1 MPRSGQ
7 QDAAGLAAI
16 VFVCVVIAF
25 PDVQDPMEQAFHR
38 ILDVLVGIV
47 TALLVNAVRLPRVKL
62 HNRVFFIRLEDLAKD
77 QFLRLSPAVLFRLQS
92 LYREDARICLCRCDL
107 ATGETE
113 ALLKSEERAF
123 IPPLRELAE
132 EVGLDV
138 AGYPLERIYTYENV
152 DPEGGDNYIVD
163 IYRFKLDFTVEDVK
177 LQAEEAIDCK
187 LVSFDEIEQ
196 LAERGVF
203 LHYRRIVQALETMK

>member
-1 MPRSGQ
+1 MGMGMEELIDIYDRDRNFTGLTVPREGARMGEGQ
-7 QDAAGLAAI
+7 YMLYVLAIIQDLQGRILITQRSMDKHWAAGWWEVTGGGVAAGETSEQAI
-16 VFVCVVIAF
+16 V
-25 PDVQDPMEQAFHR
+25 
-38 ILDVLVGIV
+38 
-47 TALLVNAVRLPRVKL
+47 
-62 HNRVFFIRLEDLAKD
+62 
-77 QFLRLSPAVLFRLQS
+77 
-92 LYREDARICLCRCDL
+92 
-107 ATGETE
+107 
-113 ALLKSEERAF
+113 
-123 IPPLRELAE
+123 RELAE